1 MKKKPLFFFSLLFLL
16 VCCSKQRMVKRLE
29 PTEMPKLIV
38 PEVKEVTFKNGM
50 TCFLLE
56 DHTLPLVTISAMTHV
71 GSIYESPSK
80 RGLARFVGRFMRSGG
95 TRAFSP
101 SQFDKKLDD
110 SGIVMETEIHRE
122 KGEASLQVLSDHL
135 EEGIH
140 SFIEMLLRPRFD
152 PNRLDIVKNNLLED
166 IRRERD
172 DPATV
177 AAKAI
182 RKLIYGADNPW
193 AREPVEEDIKKL
205 TRNDAQTF
213 HATFFRPQNIILA
226 IAGDFS
232 TEKVISML
240 EQWMQEVSS
249 LPFTFPV
256 VPETPLQFK
265 ARDLWI
271 DKDLTQS
278 YIHLGHLGV
287 KRTNPDKYALL
298 LMNYIL
304 GGAFKSRLVEEIRSQ
319 RGLVYYVSSGFSP
332 ETDYGLFEVRLATKS
347 ESTEEAIAAIT
358 SHIRRLHEGGGVSDL
373 ELAFAKKSLLNQ
385 QIFSFDSA
393 FRVVEQRAL
402 FRFYGYP
409 DDYWK
414 EFRDS
419 LQSVTKEDILR
430 VSQTYLHPDELV
442 RVVVGKKND

>member
-1 MKKKPLFFFSLLFLL
+1 
-16 VCCSKQRMVKRLE
+16 
-29 PTEMPKLIV
+29 
-38 PEVKEVTFKNGM
+38 
-50 TCFLLE
+50 
-56 DHTLPLVTISAMTHV
+56 
-71 GSIYESPSK
+71 
-80 RGLARFVGRFMRSGG
+80 
-95 TRAFSP
+95 
-101 SQFDKKLDD
+101 
-110 SGIVMETEIHRE
+110 
-122 KGEASLQVLSDHL
+122 
-135 EEGIH
+135 
-140 SFIEMLLRPRFD
+140 
-152 PNRLDIVKNNLLED
+152 
-166 IRRERD
+166 
-172 DPATV
+172 
-177 AAKAI
+177 
-182 RKLIYGADNPW
+182 
-193 AREPVEEDIKKL
+193 
-205 TRNDAQTF
+205 
-213 HATFFRPQNIILA
+213 
-226 IAGDFS
+226 
-232 TEKVISML
+232 
-240 EQWMQEVSS
+240 
-249 LPFTFPV
+249 
-256 VPETPLQFK
+256 
-265 ARDLWI
+265 
-271 DKDLTQS
+271 
-278 YIHLGHLGV
+278 
-287 KRTNPDKYALL
+287 
-298 LMNYIL
+298 MNYIL